1 MCVCVCVCG
10 VRVCTYVCA
19 CIDVHT
25 SFQDQYEWFESSAK
39 TRADQISDLLDR
51 LSEFNKHYDV
61 LRQFVKE
68 GNELLEEQKSL
79 GASAATMK
87 ERMEVAQVSEIE
99 FYRKLPIIS
108 PPPPLQ
114 LEGTG
119 IGRLCNNGTSYISPP
134 CCSEL
139 MYGDRPWALHVR
151 RRL

>member
-1 MCVCVCVCG
+1 MSVCLCVCVCVVCVCG
-10 VRVCTYVCA
+10 VYVCGVCVCGVCVCVHVRVCVCMFVFVCA
-19 CIDVHT
+19 CTCIDVHT

-51 LSEFNKHYDV
+51 LSEFNKHYNV

-99 FYRKLPIIS
+99 FYHKLRIIS
-108 PPPPLQ
+108 PPPSSARRYRYR
-114 LEGTG
+114 T
-119 IGRLCNNGTSYISPP
+119 
-134 CCSEL
+134 L
-139 MYGDRPWALHVR
+139 M
-151 RRL
+151 